1 MTQDE
6 LFEKVCDH
14 KKRGLPLVCYSFPGE
29 LEVTCI
35 LQDNTEHYC
44 CTDYTESGFVF
55 APFNPDEKNFYI
67 PTDHAQMLHAR
78 IPGKGINES
87 KTGQLLER
95 EKSDE
100 TAKKEHIRL
109 VEEGLSAIEK
119 GVVQKVVLSRQE
131 KLSVKSVDP
140 VTTYKKLLGL
150 YPDSFTYLWMHP
162 KTGTWMGA
170 TPESLFQL
178 NGQVFSTM
186 SLAGTRTV
194 EEVNDG
200 EWTDKEMAE
209 QQYVTDFIKD
219 QLEPLTEDLFISERR
234 THRAGNL
241 LHLKN
246 EISGSLKDDQYPIKD
261 LVKALH
267 PTPAVCGLP
276 RKEAL
281 EFILKNEVYNREFYT
296 GFAGEM
302 NILNQGRQRTRL
314 FVNLRCLRLFKDEV
328 LLFVGGGVTDKSRPE
343 DEWNETVAKSQT
355 VKRSLI

>member
-14 KKRGLPLVCYSFPGE
+14 NKGGLPLVCYSFPGE

-44 CTDYTESGFVF
+44 CSDYTESGFMF
-55 APFNPDEKNFYI
+55 APFDPDEKNFYI
-67 PTDHAQMLHAR
+67 PTDHAQMLQAR
-78 IPGKGINES
+78 IPAKGINES
-87 KTGQLLER
+87 KTGQVLDSEQ
-95 EKSDE
+95 SDE
-100 TAKKEHIRL
+100 AAKKAHMKL

-119 GVVQKVVLSRQE
+119 GVMQKVVLSRRE
-131 KLSVKSVDP
+131 KLSVKSLDP
-140 VTTYKKLLGL
+140 VTTYKILLGL

-186 SLAGTRTV
+186 SLAGTRRV
-194 EEVNDG
+194 EDENNGD
-200 EWTDKEMAE
+200 WTDKEMAE

-219 QLEPLTEDLFISERR
+219 QLEPITEDLFVSERR

-246 EISGSLKDDQYPIKD
+246 EIGGSLKDDRFPIKN
-261 LVKALH
+261 LIKALH
-267 PTPAVCGLP
+267 PTPAVCGFP
-276 RKEAL
+276 RKESL
-281 EFILKNEVYNREFYT
+281 EFILENEGYDREFYA
-296 GFAGEM
+296 GFTGEM
-302 NILNQGRQRTRL
+302 NILHQGRQRTRL
-314 FVNLRCLRLFKDEV
+314 FVNLRCLKLLKNEAH
-328 LLFVGGGVTDKSRPE
+328 LFVGGGITDKSRPE